1 MSVEDYNKILKIYEE
16 LRERCTQLE
25 NEVEILVDAQKKII
39 LGGIE
44 KRSPLAT
51 KSESQTL

>member
-1 MSVEDYNKILKIYEE
+1 MSVEDYNKILKIYED

-25 NEVEILVDAQKKII
+25 NEVEILVDAQKNVI

-44 KRSPLAT
+44 KRSPLAR
-51 KSESQTL
+51 K